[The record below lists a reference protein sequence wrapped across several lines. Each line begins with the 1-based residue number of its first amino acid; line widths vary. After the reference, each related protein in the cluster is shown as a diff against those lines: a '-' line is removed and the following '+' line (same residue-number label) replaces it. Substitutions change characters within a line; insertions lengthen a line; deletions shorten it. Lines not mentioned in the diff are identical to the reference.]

1 MPIRETFWNI
11 PHWAEIAQYLLGFLT
26 IIIFGYGVI
35 RRVRR
40 WLKGKP
46 EKRTDQIGSRLWSLI
61 VQGIGQ
67 ARTLQDIYPG
77 IMHFTIFWGMI
88 ALFIGTILATVDWDV
103 AHLIFNVQFL
113 TGWVYVVYELVL
125 DILGLFLIVGLGMAI
140 YRRYITKPDRLAHM
154 PGNGFK
160 WDDLYVLL
168 MLVLIGIT
176 GYLVEGLRI
185 AVAQPDWAAW
195 SPVGNAIAAG
205 FVSLG
210 DPTNGSLHY
219 GLWIAHILIAFVA
232 LASIPFSKFWHLLA
246 APTNIFFRS
255 LEPVGKLKRPTSEE
269 EPGVKEWTDFTW
281 KQLLDFESCT
291 RCGRCQDVCPAY
303 ATGFNLSPRDV
314 MIKLETHMWA
324 PKNGSSMHGD
334 TIGSDELWACTSC
347 GACVNKCPVF
357 IDQLTSI
364 IDMRRYLVLEGDVDS
379 QLQDALANLGRYGN
393 SFGKSD
399 RMRARWT
406 KPIQPKIKDARREE
420 VEYLW
425 FVGDYASYHASM
437 LDKTVSLAELFQ
449 SIDLDFGLMY
459 EAENNSGNDVRR
471 VGEEGLF
478 EMLAEKNLVA
488 LSKSSFK
495 TIITSDPHSYNTL
508 KNEYS
513 ENGDDHYKVLH
524 YSQLFDQLINNGK
537 LKITKQLC
545 LTVTYHDPCY
555 LGRYNGEYDAPRRV
569 MQALGCQLVEMP
581 RSRENTFCC
590 GAGGGR
596 IWMEDPPEVTERP
609 AENRV
614 KEAASL
620 PGVNTLVVT
629 CPKDLVMFQDAVKTA
644 GLEDQLAVKDLIE
657 LVIDAVDLED
667 VEEQEQE
674 VTTG

>member
-11 PHWAEIAQYLLGFLT
+11 PHWAEIAQYLLGLLT
-26 IIIFGYGVI
+26 IIIFSYGII

-46 EKRTDQIGSRLWSLI
+46 EKRTEDLWTRVRSVI
-61 VQGIGQ
+61 TQGIGQ
-67 ARTLQDIYPG
+67 ARTLQDPFPG

-103 AHLIFNVQFL
+103 AHLFFNVQFL
-113 TGWVYVVYELVL
+113 TGWVYVVYELIL
-125 DILGLFLIVGLGMAI
+125 DIFGLLLIVGLGMAI
-140 YRRYITKPDRLAHM
+140 YRRYITKPDRLANM
-154 PGNGFK
+154 PGNSFK
-160 WDDLYVLL
+160 WDDLYVLV
-168 MLVLIGIT
+168 MLVVIGIT

-185 AVAQPDWAAW
+185 AVAQPDWAIW
-195 SPVGNAIAAG
+195 SPVGSAIAAG

-210 DPTNGSLHY
+210 DPSNEVLHF
-219 GLWIAHILIAFVA
+219 GLWTLHILVAFVA

-255 LEPVGKLKRPTSEE
+255 LKPAGKLSRPTSEE
-269 EPGVKEWTDFTW
+269 EPGAQKWTDFTW

-303 ATGFNLSPRDV
+303 ASGFTLSPRDI
-314 MIKLETHMWA
+314 MIKLGSHMWQSG
-324 PKNGSSMHGD
+324 NGSSMHGD
-334 TIGSDELWACTSC
+334 VIDPDELWACTSC
-347 GACVNKCPVF
+347 GACVNICPVF
-357 IDQLTSI
+357 IDQLGSI
-364 IDMRRYLVLEGDVDS
+364 VDMRRHLVLEGEVDP

-399 RMRARWT
+399 RMRAKWS

-437 LDKTVSLAELFQ
+437 TDKTVSLAQLFH
-449 SIDLDFGLMY
+449 SIELDFGLLY
-459 EAENNSGNDVRR
+459 DAERNSGNDVRR
-471 VGEEGLF
+471 VGEEGLY
-478 EMLAEKNLVA
+478 EMLGEKNLVA
-488 LSKSSFK
+488 LSKSRFK
-495 TIITSDPHSYNTL
+495 TIITSDPHTYNTI

-513 ENGDDHYKVLH
+513 ENGNDHYNVVH
-524 YSQLFDQLINNGK
+524 YSQLFDELISSGK
-537 LKITKQLC
+537 IRLVNQVDK
-545 LTVTYHDPCY
+545 TVTYHDPCY
-555 LGRYNGEYDAPRRV
+555 LSRFNGEYEAPRRV

-581 RSRENTFCC
+581 RNRENTFCC

-609 AENRV
+609 AEIRV

-620 PGVNTLVVT
+620 PGVTTLVVT
-629 CPKDLVMFQDAVKTA
+629 CPKDYVMFQDAVKTA
-644 GLEDQLAVKDLIE
+644 GIEDQLEVKDLLE
-657 LVIDAVDLED
+657 LVIEAVELNDS
-667 VEEQEQE
+667 EEEE
-674 VTTG
+674 E

>member
-11 PHWAEIAQYLLGFLT
+11 PHWAEIAQYLLGFIT
-26 IIIFGYGVI
+26 ILIFGYGVI

-46 EKRTDQIGSRLWSLI
+46 DRRLDKIGSRLWSVI
-61 VQGIGQ
+61 VQAIGQ
-67 ARTLQDIYPG
+67 VRTLKDIFPG

-103 AHLIFNVQFL
+103 THLIFNVQFL
-113 TGWVYVVYELVL
+113 KGWVYVVYELIL
-125 DILGLFLIVGLGMAI
+125 DIFGLLLMVGLGMAI
-140 YRRYITKPDRLAHM
+140 YRRYVVKPDRLANM
-154 PGNGFK
+154 PGDGFK
-160 WDDLYVLL
+160 RDDLYVLV

-185 AVAQPDWAAW
+185 AVAQPDWAIW
-195 SPVGNAIAAG
+195 SPVGSAIAAG

-210 DPTNGSLHY
+210 DPSNRALHY
-219 GLWIAHILIAFVA
+219 GLWILHIGIAFVA

-255 LEPVGKLKRPTSEE
+255 LEPLGKLNPPTSEE
-269 EPGVKEWTDFTW
+269 EPGIKEWTDFTW

-303 ATGFNLSPRDV
+303 ASGFSLSPRDI
-314 MIKLETHMWA
+314 MIKLESHMWE
-324 PKNGSSMHGD
+324 PSNGSELHGD
-334 TIGSDELWACTSC
+334 VITADELWACTSC
-347 GACVNKCPVF
+347 GACVNICPVF
-357 IDQLTSI
+357 NDQLGSI
-364 IDMRRYLVLEGDVDS
+364 IDMRRYLVLEGDVDP

-399 RMRARWT
+399 RMRAKWSR
-406 KPIQPKIKDARREE
+406 PIQPAIKDALREE

-437 LDKTVSLAELFQ
+437 IDKTVSMAQLFH
-449 SIDLDFGLMY
+449 SLDLDFGLLY
-459 EAENNSGNDVRR
+459 DAERNSGNDVRR
-471 VGEEGLF
+471 VGEEGLY
-478 EMLAEKNLVA
+478 EMLVEQNLQA
-488 LSKSSFK
+488 LSKSRFK
-495 TIITSDPHSYNTL
+495 TIVTSDPHSYNTI

-513 ENGDDHYKVLH
+513 ENGNDHYEIIH
-524 YSQLFDQLINNGK
+524 YSQLFDQLINSGRLK
-537 LKITKQLC
+537 LSKKLSH
-545 LTVTYHDPCY
+545 TVTYHDPCY
-555 LGRYNGEYDAPRRV
+555 LGRYNGEYEAPRRV
-569 MQALGCQLVEMP
+569 IEALGCQLVEMP
-581 RSRENTFCC
+581 RNRENTFCC

-609 AENRV
+609 AESRV

-620 PGVNTLVVT
+620 PGVTTLVVA

-644 GLEDQLAVKDLIE
+644 GIEGQLVVKDLLE
-657 LVIDAVDLED
+657 LVVESVEMGVLE
-667 VEEQEQE
+667 EEQ
-674 VTTG
+674 

>member
-46 EKRTDQIGSRLWSLI
+46 ERRLDKIGSRIWSVV
-61 VQGIGQ
+61 VQAIGQ
-67 ARTLQDIYPG
+67 VRTLQDIFPG

-103 AHLIFNVQFL
+103 THLIFNVQFL
-113 TGWVYVVYELVL
+113 KGWVYVVYELIL
-125 DILGLFLIVGLGMAI
+125 DIFGLLLLVGLGMAI
-140 YRRYITKPDRLAHM
+140 YRRYVIKPDRLANM
-154 PGNGFK
+154 PGDGFK
-160 WDDLYVLL
+160 RDDLYVLV

-185 AVAQPDWAAW
+185 AVAQPDWAIW
-195 SPVGNAIAAG
+195 SPVGSAIAAG

-210 DPTNGSLHY
+210 DPSNQALHY
-219 GLWIAHILIAFVA
+219 GLWIIHILIAFVA

-255 LEPVGKLKRPTSEE
+255 LEPAGKMNPPTSEE
-269 EPGVKEWTDFTW
+269 EPGARQWTDFTW

-303 ATGFNLSPRDV
+303 VSGFSLSPRDI
-314 MIKLETHMWA
+314 MIKLDSHIWE
-324 PKNGSSMHGD
+324 PSNGSDMHGD
-334 TIGSDELWACTSC
+334 VIAADELWACTSC
-347 GACVNKCPVF
+347 GACVNICPVF
-357 IDQLTSI
+357 IDQLGSI
-364 IDMRRYLVLEGDVDS
+364 IDMRRYLVLEGDVDP

-399 RMRARWT
+399 RMRAKWS
-406 KPIQPKIKDARREE
+406 KPVQPKIKDARREE

-437 LDKTVSLAELFQ
+437 VDKTVSMAQLFQ
-449 SIDLDFGLMY
+449 SLDLDFGLLY
-459 EAENNSGNDVRR
+459 DAERNSGNDVRR
-471 VGEEGLF
+471 VGEEGLY
-478 EMLAEKNLVA
+478 EMLVEKNLLA
-488 LSKSSFK
+488 LSKSRFK
-495 TIITSDPHSYNTL
+495 TIITSDPHSYNSI

-513 ENGDDHYKVLH
+513 ENGHDHYEILH
-524 YSQLFDQLINNGK
+524 YSQLFDQMISSGQIKISRK
-537 LKITKQLC
+537 LD

-555 LGRYNGEYDAPRRV
+555 LGRYNGEYEAPRRV
-569 MQALGCQLVEMP
+569 MDALGCQLVEMP
-581 RSRENTFCC
+581 RNRENTFCC

-596 IWMEDPPEVTERP
+596 IWMEDPPEISERP
-609 AENRV
+609 AESRV

-620 PGVNTLVVT
+620 PGVTTLVVT

-644 GLEDQLAVKDLIE
+644 GIEDQLVVKDLLE
-657 LVIDAVDLED
+657 LVVDAVEMN
-667 VEEQEQE
+667 VHEEEE
-674 VTTG
+674 

>member
-46 EKRTDQIGSRLWSLI
+46 ERRLDKIGSRIWSVV
-61 VQGIGQ
+61 VQAIGQ
-67 ARTLQDIYPG
+67 VRTLQDIFPG

-103 AHLIFNVQFL
+103 THLIFNVQFL
-113 TGWVYVVYELVL
+113 KGWVYVVYELIL
-125 DILGLFLIVGLGMAI
+125 DIFGLLLLVGLGMAI
-140 YRRYITKPDRLAHM
+140 YRRYVIKPDRLANM
-154 PGNGFK
+154 PGDGFK
-160 WDDLYVLL
+160 RDDLYVLV

-185 AVAQPDWAAW
+185 AVAQPDWAIW
-195 SPVGNAIAAG
+195 SPVGSAIAAG

-210 DPTNGSLHY
+210 DPSNQALHY
-219 GLWIAHILIAFVA
+219 GLWIIHILIAFVA

-255 LEPVGKLKRPTSEE
+255 LEPAGKMNPPTSEE
-269 EPGVKEWTDFTW
+269 EPGARQWTDFTW

-303 ATGFNLSPRDV
+303 VSGFSLSPRDI
-314 MIKLETHMWA
+314 MIKLDSHIWE
-324 PKNGSSMHGD
+324 PSNGSDMHGD
-334 TIGSDELWACTSC
+334 VIAADELWACTSC
-347 GACVNKCPVF
+347 GACVNICPVF
-357 IDQLTSI
+357 IDQLGSI
-364 IDMRRYLVLEGDVDS
+364 IDMRRYLVLEGDVDP

-399 RMRARWT
+399 RMRAKWS
-406 KPIQPKIKDARREE
+406 KPVQPKIKDARREE

-437 LDKTVSLAELFQ
+437 VDKTVSMAQLFQ
-449 SIDLDFGLMY
+449 SLDLDFGLLY
-459 EAENNSGNDVRR
+459 DAERNSGNDVRR
-471 VGEEGLF
+471 VGEEGLY
-478 EMLAEKNLVA
+478 EMLVEKNLLA
-488 LSKSSFK
+488 LSKSRFK
-495 TIITSDPHSYNTL
+495 TIITSDPHSYNSI

-513 ENGDDHYKVLH
+513 ENGHDHYEILH
-524 YSQLFDQLINNGK
+524 YSQLFDQMISSGQIKISRK
-537 LKITKQLC
+537 LD

-555 LGRYNGEYDAPRRV
+555 LGRYNGEYEAPRRV
-569 MQALGCQLVEMP
+569 MDALGCQLVEMP
-581 RSRENTFCC
+581 RNRENTFCC

-596 IWMEDPPEVTERP
+596 IWMEDPPEISERP
-609 AENRV
+609 AESRV

-620 PGVNTLVVT
+620 PGVTTLVVT

-644 GLEDQLAVKDLIE
+644 GIEDQLVVKDLLE
-657 LVIDAVDLED
+657 LIVDAVEMN
-667 VEEQEQE
+667 VHEEEE
-674 VTTG
+674 